1 MTCRYLTYEDR
12 KSIAALY
19 ADGVA
24 LADIASALGVHLATI
39 YRELARGNTGE
50 LDGNGRSGYNAELAQ
65 RALKDSIKH
74 RGRKK
79 TANT

>member
-24 LADIASALGVHLATI
+24 LADIASALG
-39 YRELARGNTGE
+39 GNTGE

-65 RALKDSIKH
+65 RALQDSIKH

-79 TANT
+79 TANA